1 MKHRQE
7 PKSVHPHLPA
17 RGLGRRQS
25 KPNTGGGL
33 CLETTAVPSQIF
45 CWQERLTGSEHA
57 QGGSPLTQWLSVAA
71 RKGASMK
78 ANGETRREFVFYL
91 LPEFTLLALAS
102 AVEALRLA
110 NAILEYDAYAWR
122 LVSGD
127 GISAEASCGISLKC
141 DSTIEAERLAVG
153 SRDRPF
159 MVVVC
164 GGRNVERYASK
175 TGEAWLRE
183 CRQNA
188 IAIAS
193 LCTGAYVLAQA
204 RLLDD
209 KRCVI
214 HWENYPSFTE
224 RIRRHGGADGPLR
237 DRRCH
242 PHLRRRC
249 RVLRYDASPD
259 WQRFRRDGGLRR
271 LRAGDRRPH
280 PQFRG
285 PPADAVLATR
295 GEAPS
300 RRRAL
305 DRTDAGTLADPVPVE
320 ALMAD
325 IGLTRRQTERLF
337 RNELGQSPGKFYIES
352 SAGAREAAPATDEK
366 ADRRRGDCLR
376 LLVGLALLEE
386 LSRRLRAFPARG
398 TCAET
403 HGPTGK
409 DQREGIPRVSARG
422 GPSTERERRKHR
434 RPKTTGPRADA
445 VRPWGAI
452 HAPQEERR
460 LDRHCC

>member
-1 MKHRQE
+1 
-7 PKSVHPHLPA
+7 
-17 RGLGRRQS
+17 
-25 KPNTGGGL
+25 
-33 CLETTAVPSQIF
+33 
-45 CWQERLTGSEHA
+45 
-57 QGGSPLTQWLSVAA
+57 
-71 RKGASMK
+71 MK

-153 SRDRPF
+153 SRGRPF

-214 HWENYPSFTE
+214 HWENHPSFTE
-224 RIRRHGGADGPLR
+224 RFAGAAVRTGLFEIDGAIHTCAGGAASFDMMLHLIRSDFGETVVSGVCEQAIV
-237 DRRCH
+237 DRIRSSEDLQRTPFVTRLMKHH
-242 PHLRRRC
+242 P
-249 RVLRYDASPD
+249 VVA
-259 WQRFRRDGGLRR
+259 R
-271 LRAGDRRPH
+271 LIERM
-280 PQFRG
+280 Q
-285 PPADAVLATR
+285 
-295 GEAPS
+295 E
-300 RRRAL
+300 
-305 DRTDAGTLADPVPVE
+305 TLADPVPVE

-337 RNELGQSPGKFYIES
+337 RNELGQSPGKFYMNLRLERAKLLLQQTKKPIVDVAIACGFS
-352 SAGAREAAPATDEK
+352 SASHFSKSYRDAYGRSPHEARAQK
-366 ADRRRGDCLR
+366 
-376 LLVGLALLEE
+376 
-386 LSRRLRAFPARG
+386 
-398 TCAET
+398 
-403 HGPTGK
+403 PTGQPAK
-409 DQREGIPRVSARG
+409 TSARA
-422 GPSTERERRKHR
+422 S
-434 RPKTTGPRADA
+434 RA
-445 VRPWGAI
+445 
-452 HAPQEERR
+452 
-460 LDRHCC
+460 